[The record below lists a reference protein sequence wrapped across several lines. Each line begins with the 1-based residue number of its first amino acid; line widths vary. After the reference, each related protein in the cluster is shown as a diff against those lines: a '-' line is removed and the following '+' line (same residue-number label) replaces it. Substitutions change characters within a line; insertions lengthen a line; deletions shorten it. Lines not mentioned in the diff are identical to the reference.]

1 MFHTG
6 KLLSKL
12 RTSKKLALQLTSALI
27 VSSSVGT
34 AAYAATKENVTIEL
48 DGKKQVVYTHADTVK
63 ELLKDEEIK
72 VANRDYISASLS
84 EEVEDNM
91 KLVIAK
97 AKPFTLDVNGKS
109 QTVWSTVKTVQELLD
124 QQKIQLG
131 EHDKVTPERNTAI
144 QGHNTIKVETAFPVI
159 LNVGGQQ
166 TNVWST
172 SITVAD
178 FLKQQ
183 QVALQE
189 SDKVTP
195 ALDQLL
201 AENTP
206 VTVTKVEKVTDVVE
220 EPIPAAVV
228 KQKDDSLPAGTEK
241 VLQEGEDGTIQRTF
255 EVVKENGV
263 VTARNLQ
270 KEEKL
275 KDSQDRIIAVGTKN
289 VENYDT
295 PSRGNEAGAADEFYV
310 EATAYG
316 PDCGG
321 CTGITASGYN
331 IKTNP
336 NMKMIAVDPSVIPLG
351 SKVWVEGYG
360 YAIAGD
366 TGGAIKGHRIDVLYP
381 SEAAASSW
389 GRKRVKVRVLR

>member
-1 MFHTG
+1 MISHTG

-34 AAYAATKENVTIEL
+34 AAYAATKEGVTIEM
-48 DGKKQVVYTHADTVK
+48 DGKKQVVYTHADTVE
-63 ELLKDEEIK
+63 ELLRDEEIK
-72 VANRDYISASLS
+72 VANRDHISVPLS
-84 EEVEDNM
+84 QKVEDDM
-91 KLVIAK
+91 KFAITK
-97 AKPFTLDVNGKS
+97 AKPFTLDVNGKP
-109 QTVWSTVKTVQELLD
+109 QKVWSTAKTVQELLD
-124 QQKIQLG
+124 KQKIQLG
-131 EHDKVTPERNTAI
+131 EHDKVTPERNAVI
-144 QGHNTIKVETAFPVI
+144 QDNDTIKVETAFPVI

-166 TNVWST
+166 TNLWST

-189 SDKVTP
+189 LDRVEP
-195 ALDQLL
+195 ALDQFL
-201 AENTP
+201 AENTL

-241 VLQEGEDGTIQRTF
+241 VLQEGEDGVVRKTF
-255 EVVKENGV
+255 EVIKENGV

-270 KEEKL
+270 QEEKL
-275 KDSQDRIIAVGTKN
+275 KDSKDRIIAVGTKN
-289 VENYDT
+289 ADNYDT
-295 PSRGNEAGAADEFYV
+295 PSRGNEAVASEFYV

-316 PDCGG
+316 PDCAGCSGISAGG
-321 CTGITASGYN
+321 HNLKA
-331 IKTNP
+331 NP
-336 NMKMIAVDPSVIPLG
+336 NMKLIAVDPRVIPLG

-381 SEAAASSW
+381 SEAKASSW
-389 GRKRVKVRVLR
+389 GRKRVKIRVLR